1 LKANKTVLTGEGLAL
16 TQWAEKAVGLADV
29 QVQIR
34 LRGNHLHVLCE
45 ALISPDEK
53 IATSN
58 FSGALTQTNLTALLP
73 PNQPIYKIFLSGRS
87 LGAARPDWT
96 VKLEYTELQFQ
107 TSTGPSKAVES
118 PLTSE
123 NIQPIPEPRQNPLTK
138 ITSLFRRSQPQELAP
153 AHRIQPGGVE
163 ETIQPEPEPFSSLA
177 DEGLAFTSM
186 PLEFNT
192 EAPAAVPASSLP
204 NTQSSTTLNPQPLT
218 TNNEPLIQPSITDP
232 QPSTVTA
239 IEVSTE
245 SLARQGYP
253 DAIAS
258 YLSEILGGLG
268 VGVKV
273 TIREKSQKGTK
284 TEAPPETNPSGR
296 RLWVLC
302 ESAYS
307 PDPSLLAQPIAQRLR
322 QLQLEGFRDACI
334 LLQVQGESTPDWM
347 LRIDL
352 TSPDRILKQWGRWGD
367 EQAIARLINDK
378 LSQLQV
384 EVRTTLKESTLHLFC
399 TDVPIAFGM
408 ASPGR
413 VSTQT
418 NGATK
423 SRKRQ
428 VPDKQAVM
436 DIVIPLLDILAPQGI
451 CAVTVYGLETTATQ
465 AKPGAPIWVDWL
477 NLPAAQHSDLQP
489 TALTLAEQ
497 GNLSALRFVLTRL
510 VNPDLELKLATGG
523 IRVLLLQKAELLHV
537 MTEGATCPSQSQVAP
552 VIAQFLRNHRI
563 SGISGVRI
571 YGRRS
576 GQKLPLWRYGIYL
589 KTSQPD
595 TVPSVLPDF
604 VTPPEE
610 GETLGEKSSLPD
622 GLVLRPDLNLD
633 HLEADVSKP
642 SNLLYP
648 NWREV
653 LDRGAEVLA
662 QGLVTT
668 RLFAPRTAMMVSIP
682 SKTHRYQK
690 IALALVWATLGGLFV
705 VQVDKILGELLV
717 EIPLSRVGEMVITTD
732 NSSNLEE
739 KNSEIIVAS
748 DITESQKNS
757 KENDIFNGSNFISS
771 TVKNQK
777 CNLSDTKLGLE
788 ACKLAQFLYP
798 TFKSPQLDE
807 QLARYQ
813 HFILTEKR
821 PPDIM
826 IIGSSRALRG
836 IDPGVLETE
845 LKARG
850 YGKLKVYNFG
860 VNGAT
865 VQIVDLIIRQILP
878 PEQLPKLIILA
889 DGVRALNS
897 GRVDRTYETISA
909 SEGYQQISQGT
920 FQIQPQI
927 EQKQPS
933 IIGWQSSLGNLAKK
947 FHQGELNFEGFQTE
961 LNQQFVGYS
970 QVYEKRDRLQFL
982 LQSIVRGEGFK
993 NQIESPVDE
1002 GEPFNDQSL
1011 KASEFLPSGFLP
1023 LSTQFSPEIYYQN
1036 HSQVSGYYDG
1046 DYKGFELEGKQTTAL
1061 KNLIEY
1067 VDSKNINLVFVNMPL
1082 TEDYLDQVRMAYEEK
1097 FRDFMQ
1103 SISQETGIT
1112 FIDLSGELLHN
1123 YNYFSDPSHLNQYG
1137 AVAVSQKLVELDQ
1150 IPWPRRK

>member
-1 LKANKTVLTGEGLAL
+1 MKANKTVLTGEGLAL

-273 TIREKSQKGTK
+273 TIREKSPKGKK
-284 TEAPPETNPSGR
+284 TEALPETNPSGR

-378 LSQLQV
+378 LSQLQI

-399 TDVPIAFGM
+399 HCI
-408 ASPGR
+408 
-413 VSTQT
+413 QT

-451 CAVTVYGLETTATQ
+451 CAATVYGLETTATQ

-668 RLFAPRTAMMVSIP
+668 RLFAPRTAMMVSVP

-717 EIPLSRVGEMVITTD
+717 EIPLDGVGEMVITTD

-933 IIGWQSSLGNLAKK
+933 IIGWQSSWGNLAKK
-947 FHQGELNFEGFQTE
+947 FHQGQLNFEGFQTE

-1082 TEDYLDQVRMAYEEK
+1082 TEDYLDQVRMAYEQK

-1112 FIDLSGELLHN
+1112 FIDLSGELLQN

-1137 AVAVSQKLVELDQ
+1137 AVAVSQKLVELEQ

>member
-1 LKANKTVLTGEGLAL
+1 MKANKTVLTGEGLAL

-273 TIREKSQKGTK
+273 TIREKSPKGKK
-284 TEAPPETNPSGR
+284 TEALPETNPSGR

-378 LSQLQV
+378 LSQLQI

-399 TDVPIAFGM
+399 HCI
-408 ASPGR
+408 
-413 VSTQT
+413 QT

-451 CAVTVYGLETTATQ
+451 CAATVYGLETTATQ

-668 RLFAPRTAMMVSIP
+668 RLFAPRTAMMVSVP

-717 EIPLSRVGEMVITTD
+717 EIPLDGVGEMVITTD

-933 IIGWQSSLGNLAKK
+933 IIGWQSSWGNLAKK
-947 FHQGELNFEGFQTE
+947 FHQGQLNFEGFQTE

-1082 TEDYLDQVRMAYEEK
+1082 TEDYLDQVRMAYEQK

-1112 FIDLSGELLHN
+1112 FIDLSGELLQN

>member
-1 LKANKTVLTGEGLAL
+1 MKANKTVLTGEGLAL

-273 TIREKSQKGTK
+273 TIREKSPKGKK
-284 TEAPPETNPSGR
+284 TEALPETNPSGR

-378 LSQLQV
+378 LSQLQI

-399 TDVPIAFGM
+399 HCI
-408 ASPGR
+408 
-413 VSTQT
+413 QT

-451 CAVTVYGLETTATQ
+451 CAATVYGLETTATQ

-668 RLFAPRTAMMVSIP
+668 RLFAPRTAMMVSVP

-717 EIPLSRVGEMVITTD
+717 EIPLDGVGEMVITTD

-933 IIGWQSSLGNLAKK
+933 IIGWQSSWGNLAKK
-947 FHQGELNFEGFQTE
+947 FHQGQLNFEGFQTE

-1082 TEDYLDQVRMAYEEK
+1082 TEDYLDQVRMAYEQK

>member
-1 LKANKTVLTGEGLAL
+1 
-16 TQWAEKAVGLADV
+16 
-29 QVQIR
+29 
-34 LRGNHLHVLCE
+34 
-45 ALISPDEK
+45 
-53 IATSN
+53 
-58 FSGALTQTNLTALLP
+58 
-73 PNQPIYKIFLSGRS
+73 
-87 LGAARPDWT
+87 
-96 VKLEYTELQFQ
+96 
-107 TSTGPSKAVES
+107 
-118 PLTSE
+118 
-123 NIQPIPEPRQNPLTK
+123 
-138 ITSLFRRSQPQELAP
+138 
-153 AHRIQPGGVE
+153 
-163 ETIQPEPEPFSSLA
+163 
-177 DEGLAFTSM
+177 M
-186 PLEFNT
+186 
-192 EAPAAVPASSLP
+192 
-204 NTQSSTTLNPQPLT
+204 
-218 TNNEPLIQPSITDP
+218 
-232 QPSTVTA
+232 
-239 IEVSTE
+239 
-245 SLARQGYP
+245 
-253 DAIAS
+253 
-258 YLSEILGGLG
+258 
-268 VGVKV
+268 
-273 TIREKSQKGTK
+273 
-284 TEAPPETNPSGR
+284 
-296 RLWVLC
+296 
-302 ESAYS
+302 
-307 PDPSLLAQPIAQRLR
+307 
-322 QLQLEGFRDACI
+322 
-334 LLQVQGESTPDWM
+334 
-347 LRIDL
+347 
-352 TSPDRILKQWGRWGD
+352 
-367 EQAIARLINDK
+367 
-378 LSQLQV
+378 
-384 EVRTTLKESTLHLFC
+384 
-399 TDVPIAFGM
+399 
-408 ASPGR
+408 
-413 VSTQT
+413 
-418 NGATK
+418 
-423 SRKRQ
+423 
-428 VPDKQAVM
+428 
-436 DIVIPLLDILAPQGI
+436 
-451 CAVTVYGLETTATQ
+451 
-465 AKPGAPIWVDWL
+465 
-477 NLPAAQHSDLQP
+477 
-489 TALTLAEQ
+489 
-497 GNLSALRFVLTRL
+497 
-510 VNPDLELKLATGG
+510 
-523 IRVLLLQKAELLHV
+523 
-537 MTEGATCPSQSQVAP
+537 
-552 VIAQFLRNHRI
+552 IAQFLRNHRI

-648 NWREV
+648 NWQEV
-653 LDRGAEVLA
+653 LEQGAEVLA
-662 QGLVTT
+662 QGLVNT
-668 RLFAPRTAMMVSIP
+668 RLFAPRVAMMVSLP

-717 EIPLSRVGEMVITTD
+717 EIPLDGVGEMVITTD

-933 IIGWQSSLGNLAKK
+933 IIGWQSSWGNLAKK
-947 FHQGELNFEGFQTE
+947 FHQGQLNFEGFQTE

-993 NQIESPVDE
+993 SQIQSPVDE

-1023 LSTQFSPEIYYQN
+1023 LSTQFIPEVYYKN

-1082 TEDYLDQVRMAYEEK
+1082 TQDYLDQVRMAYEEK
-1097 FRDFMQ
+1097 FRDFMH
-1103 SISQETGIT
+1103 SISQETGLT
-1112 FIDLSGELLHN
+1112 FIDLSNELLQN

-1137 AVAVSQKLVELDQ
+1137 AVAVSQKLVKLDQ